1 MICGTNNH
9 KKELYTF
16 RGKTFYSDAWTV
28 KQLNYALALN
38 YSKERYEKVNGRTD
52 SKD

>member
-1 MICGTNNH
+1 MIGIINNH

-16 RGKTFYSDAWTV
+16 RGRTFYSDAWTV

-38 YSKERYEKVNGRTD
+38 NARERYEKA
-52 SKD
+52 K